1 VLDWKNQ
8 AIEILNEPGFSV
20 TDRGP
25 LHGDIRTFKIR
36 RDDCLILFIDT
47 EAARGGN
54 FPPRAIPPGTA
65 RINPD
70 NVTLENPS
78 GAKAALLAWTP
89 GRVMNAAIRSAK
101 SLGFTSS
108 P

>member
-47 EAARGGN
+47 EGREFSAACHSTGN
-54 FPPRAIPPGTA
+54 RAHQ
-65 RINPD
+65 
-70 NVTLENPS
+70 S
-78 GAKAALLAWTP
+78 
-89 GRVMNAAIRSAK
+89 
-101 SLGFTSS
+101 
-108 P
+108 